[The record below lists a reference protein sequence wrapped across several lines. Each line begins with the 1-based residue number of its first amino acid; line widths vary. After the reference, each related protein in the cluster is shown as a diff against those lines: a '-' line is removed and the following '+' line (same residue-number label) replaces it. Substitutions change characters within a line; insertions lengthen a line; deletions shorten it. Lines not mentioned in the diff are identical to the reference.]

1 MPRVTARLSTQ
12 ELLSLTPARAR
23 SIAHQDEAF
32 IVWVLLELSTLAR
45 EAHPGAAEASPA
57 GGGIPDL
64 STPSGM
70 IAPYQKP
77 TGKTRKAKPG
87 RKPGHEG
94 ARRPA
99 PLAIDRHETH
109 TLRCCPDC
117 GGPVSPPS
125 PTPRRRIVED
135 IEVSRPVVTEHAIRS
150 HWCPRCSK
158 RVEPVVTEALPR
170 STIGNRTV
178 ALTSWLHYGLGA
190 TVSQVAAVLDNVF
203 HFPVSEGGLAQMW
216 RRLAD
221 SLLPWYE
228 EIAEQAKDSAVLHAD
243 ETGWRVNGQTHWLW
257 CFTRPDLTYYLIDES
272 RGSKVL
278 LEFFG
283 ETFGGTLVSD
293 FLGAY
298 NCVLAR
304 RRQVCLTHLLREV
317 KKVSLQDASD
327 EWVVFAESLK
337 RLLRDALRLARRADR
352 EAPDFADKRARIH
365 RRLDAL
371 CDGLYLNPNAARIVK
386 RLVTYRQASFSF
398 LDDADIPPDNNRA
411 EREIRPAVIA
421 RKNSYHNMSDAG
433 ARAQAILMSVYRTLK
448 LRGHDPVETLSD
460 ALAVAIA
467 GGRLPALP
475 KAPDHAARPSAAAGA
490 HTLPHPRD
498 G

>member
-1 MPRVTARLSTQ
+1 LSTQ

-23 SIAHQDEAF
+23 SIAHQDESF
-32 IVWVLLELSTLAR
+32 IVWALLELSALAR
-45 EAHPGAAEASPA
+45 EAHGSGAGAPEAPA
-57 GGGIPDL
+57 DGASVPDL

-70 IAPYQKP
+70 IAPYLKP
-77 TGKTRKAKPG
+77 VGKTRKAKPG
-87 RKPGHEG
+87 RKPGHKG

-99 PLAIDRHETH
+99 PRDVDRRQTH
-109 TLRCCPDC
+109 ILQRCPEC

-135 IEVSRPVVTEHAIRS
+135 IEVSRPVVTEHTIHS
-150 HWCPRCSK
+150 HWCPQCKK
-158 RVEPVVTEALPR
+158 RVEPVVTEALPK

-178 ALTSWLHYGLGA
+178 ALTSWLHYGLGN
-190 TVSQVAAVLDNVF
+190 TVSQVATVLGRVF
-203 HFPVSEGGLAQMW
+203 HFPVSEGGLVQMW

-221 SLLPWYE
+221 VLLPWYE
-228 EIAEQAKDSAVLHAD
+228 EIAAEANASAVLHAD
-243 ETGWRVNGQTHWLW
+243 ETGWRVNGKTHWLW
-257 CFTRPDLTYYLIDES
+257 CFTQPNLTYYLIDES
-272 RGSKVL
+272 RGSRVL

-283 ETFGGTLVSD
+283 ETFAGTLVSD
-293 FLGAY
+293 FLGVY

-304 RRQVCLTHLLREV
+304 RRQVCLTHLLREL
-317 KKVSLQDASD
+317 KKVSLQDSTD

-365 RRLDAL
+365 RRLDNL
-371 CDGLYLNPNAARIVK
+371 CDGAYVNSNAARIVK
-386 RLVTYRQASFSF
+386 RLVNYRQALFSF
-398 LDDADIPPDNNRA
+398 LDDADVPPDNNRA

-421 RKNSYHNMSDAG
+421 RKNSFHNMSDAG

-448 LRGHDPVETLSD
+448 LRGHDPVDILAD

-467 GGRLPALP
+467 GGRLPSLP
-475 KAPDHAARPSAAAGA
+475 KAPEQATGPSPPTSR
-490 HTLPHPRD
+490 HNLPHPRD
-498 G
+498 S